1 MHYAVISNNI
11 KKLLSCEIIK
21 MITNYICLISKM
33 CVYIHLRGESLYR
46 QCPIVCPWITF
57 HKQFFNTHIDYGLK
71 DCISKANGNYP
82 LGGRIFL
89 KNYHMNSID

>member
-1 MHYAVISNNI
+1 
-11 KKLLSCEIIK
+11 
-21 MITNYICLISKM
+21 M

-57 HKQFFNTHIDYGLK
+57 RKQFFNTHIDYGLK

-82 LGGRIFL
+82 LGGRIF
-89 KNYHMNSID
+89 